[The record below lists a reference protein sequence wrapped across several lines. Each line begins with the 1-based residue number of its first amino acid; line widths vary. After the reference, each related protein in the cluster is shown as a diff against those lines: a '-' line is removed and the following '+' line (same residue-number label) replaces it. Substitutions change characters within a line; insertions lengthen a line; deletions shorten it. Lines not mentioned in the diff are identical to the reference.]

1 MQLSPDKKTVC
12 IFPFII
18 VNRTCSCPANL
29 INVSGKCIRAPLK
42 SNLTLPNTT
51 SQNKNPNKIVCPLLK
66 INIKKKTGFLEDLA
80 FISRTYDGTNN
91 N

>member
-1 MQLSPDKKTVC
+1 ML
-12 IFPFII
+12 
-18 VNRTCSCPANL
+18 VNGTCSCPANL
-29 INVSGKCIRAPLK
+29 INVSGKCVRASLK
-42 SNLTLPNTT
+42 SNSVLPNSTSNSTSNSTTNFTQQTNKNTT
-51 SQNKNPNKIVCPLLK
+51 SNKIMCPLLK